1 MSTESTELALGGE
14 VVLGVDSAKTKTKA
28 AKPCEMPCPQCGQ
41 SVLRGQ
47 TRATTSQ
54 PSVEKYLDP
63 WQPAYCVIYEAG
75 AEMPTLVLSSGYP
88 VHQCIP
94 LPPGEGTS

>member
-1 MSTESTELALGGE
+1 MAAELALGGE

-28 AKPCEMPCPQCGQ
+28 AKPCRFDCPQCG
-41 SVLRGQ
+41 SAVLRGR

-54 PSVEKYLDP
+54 PSVELLLDP
-63 WQPAYCVIYEAG
+63 WQSAYCVIYEAG

-88 VHQCIP
+88 VHRCSLP
-94 LPPGEGTS
+94 PPGEGAA